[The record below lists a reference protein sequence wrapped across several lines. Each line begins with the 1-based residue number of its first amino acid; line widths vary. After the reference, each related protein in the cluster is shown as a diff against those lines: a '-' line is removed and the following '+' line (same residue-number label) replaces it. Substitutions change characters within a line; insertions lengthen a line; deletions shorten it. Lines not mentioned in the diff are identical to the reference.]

1 MSRTLLAIGLTAL
14 LGAAFPALAAE
25 HEVYAVSG
33 AGYLSSPSRLL
44 AGVGG
49 GPGYRLHLT
58 PALAVHTEVRWLGL
72 LGNAW
77 SISAGGIYSMA
88 MGPWRPGAGLQI
100 TGFLG
105 DQVRIVSST
114 APDPVSPF
122 GVSLQARFVPLRFEQ
137 GSAQCSVLGFDLGG
151 GIDHGHAS
159 FSLLFSLLE
168 IGYRF

>member
-1 MSRTLLAIGLTAL
+1 MLLAIGLTAL
-14 LGAAFPALAAE
+14 LLPAPSALAAE
-25 HEVYAVSG
+25 HELYVVSG
-33 AGYLSSPSRLL
+33 GGYLSSPSRLL
-44 AGVGG
+44 AGYGG

-58 PALAVHTEVRWLGL
+58 PAMALHTEVRWLGL

-77 SISAGGIYSMA
+77 SISAGGTFSLG
-88 MGPWRPGAGLQI
+88 MGPWRPAAGLQI

-114 APDPVSPF
+114 DPEPVGPI
-122 GVSLQARFVPLRFEQ
+122 GVILQARFVPLRFVQ
-137 GSAQCSVLGFDLGG
+137 GSAQCSLLGLDLGG
-151 GIDHGHAS
+151 GVDRGHAS